1 MFNDCRKIAYNR
13 LFEVLSLIVLTVGP
27 LCMYRHVIRIGLYA
41 CMVHTENA

>member
-27 LCMYRHVIRIGLYA
+27 LCMYTRDTYRLIR
-41 CMVHTENA
+41 VHGAN